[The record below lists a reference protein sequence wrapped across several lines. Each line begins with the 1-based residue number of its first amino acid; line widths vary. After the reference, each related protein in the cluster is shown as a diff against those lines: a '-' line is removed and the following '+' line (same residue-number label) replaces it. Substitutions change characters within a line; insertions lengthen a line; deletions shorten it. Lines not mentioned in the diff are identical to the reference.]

1 VSAVEPADNF
11 CRWSCDFVMARAV
24 FASNLVTAPAAVL
37 LLVHRPREGRSI
49 FFAAFIA
56 LCIAATLLLYLC
68 FYVELALAV
77 LALRVVVSSGGDGIR
92 RRPWPRSRPVLNQ
105 CEEIPR

>member
-1 VSAVEPADNF
+1 VSAVEPADNS
-11 CRWSCDFVMARAV
+11 CRWSCNFVMARVV
-24 FASNLVTAPAAVL
+24 FASNLVTAP
-37 LLVHRPREGRSI
+37 RSI

-56 LCIAATLLLYLC
+56 LCTAATLLLCLR